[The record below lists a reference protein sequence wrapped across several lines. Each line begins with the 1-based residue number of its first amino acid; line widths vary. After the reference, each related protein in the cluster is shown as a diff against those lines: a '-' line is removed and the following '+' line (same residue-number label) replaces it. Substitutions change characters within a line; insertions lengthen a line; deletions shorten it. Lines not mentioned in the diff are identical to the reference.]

1 MEYLPQNVFSLYK
14 TFNDEFGNNVLH
26 LLAARGAVLE
36 LLIEAIEKAKV
47 DPNSQNMAGETFLHV
62 LPHSFYDM
70 LSESTLESFLRKL
83 VHFHVK
89 LDICDVFGRTFLHI
103 LSHQVQHWPK
113 NILLQSR
120 STVDMG
126 KIWSIRDAFG
136 RTVINSSA
144 RHSAVT
150 AAREQQIS
158 LLSRSPK
165 MDSALNT
172 FENDTLIILPGPATS
187 SDHATVSKHARLL
200 ETARLAF
207 DSPSLEDHDGR
218 NGLQC
223 LAEASMGMSIKN
235 NKVSLSTSL
244 KRKRD
249 EAGLHS
255 PAARLILRYDLV
267 QWMIEKKVSI
277 NHYDKQGET
286 VLMAFVKYLCD
297 GEDDTVL
304 ANLFHRLIQKGADQH
319 ARNRRGETALHIAV
333 RLGRKVA
340 TKVLLETGAN
350 VHALTIGGK
359 GVIAI
364 GEKAYFAV
372 RDDSKLYSSIIACI
386 ALVMQYGGVRAPTLV
401 QEWSMDE
408 GLAVQLMLRKRKEV
422 QEIAVQNTSLNKS
435 KKAAFKER

>member
-1 MEYLPQNVFSLYK
+1 MEYLPRNVFSLYK

-26 LLAARGAVLE
+26 LLAARGAALD

-62 LPHSFYDM
+62 LPPSFYQM

-83 VHFHVK
+83 VHFHIK

-103 LSHQVQHWPK
+103 LSHQVQHWP
-113 NILLQSR
+113 R
-120 STVDMG
+120 FMVDIC

-136 RTVINSSA
+136 RTVIDPSA
-144 RHSAVT
+144 RHSALT

-158 LLSRSPK
+158 LPSRSPK
-165 MDSALNT
+165 MDSASNT

-187 SDHATVSKHARLL
+187 SDHAMISKHARLL

-207 DSPSLEDHDGR
+207 DSPSLEDYDGR

-297 GEDDTVL
+297 GEDDKVL

-350 VHALTIGGK
+350 VHALTTGGK
-359 GVIAI
+359 GVIAT
-364 GEKAYFAV
+364 GEKAFFAAG
-372 RDDSKLYSSIIACI
+372 DDPKLYSSIIACI

-408 GLAVQLMLRKRKEV
+408 GLAIQLMLRKRKEV
-422 QEIAVQNTSLNKS
+422 QEIAVQNSSLDKS
-435 KKAAFKER
+435 KKAASKET